1 MAIGIRAV
9 ARYDSP
15 AACTDAWY
23 RPLVLLGDLSAGHL
37 ARLDDSFGQ
46 YALVE
51 KNWPPFRSEPIHAR
65 KGTQTAAIHCIDSL
79 YCIVGYS
86 FYSRMGPFLRAI

>member
-1 MAIGIRAV
+1 MAIGIRAF

-15 AACTDAWY
+15 ATCTDAWY

-65 KGTQTAAIHCIDSL
+65 KGTQTAAIQCIDSF
-79 YCIVGYS
+79 YS
-86 FYSRMGPFLRAI
+86 TFCLSRHSRMGPFLRAI